1 MSGSFLLLF
10 SPTSLNFKNV
20 ASRRA
25 SSILLPLIQPR
36 KHFQTATTTSLSP
49 SQFFRQPRFLNFSV
63 VGRIVRRFAPVAR
76 SVSRIKRR
84 EKETRERGRKRM
96 AKGVEENRASNR
108 CSCSQAEFDVTPKCS
123 DAGNDRM
130 RISTRQEPVFS
141 EKFQ

>member
-84 EKETRERGRKRM
+84 EKETRKNREKGGGKEWRKAWRKT
-96 AKGVEENRASNR
+96 ARLTGAPAPRLSLTSPRNAQTLETIGCE
-108 CSCSQAEFDVTPKCS
+108 
-123 DAGNDRM
+123 
-130 RISTRQEPVFS
+130 
-141 EKFQ
+141 